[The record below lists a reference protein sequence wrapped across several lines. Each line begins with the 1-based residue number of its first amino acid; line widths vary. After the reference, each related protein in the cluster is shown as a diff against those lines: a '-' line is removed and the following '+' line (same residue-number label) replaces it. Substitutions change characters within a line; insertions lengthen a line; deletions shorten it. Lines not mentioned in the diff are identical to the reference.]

1 MLLYTGSPI
10 VAGEDRLLAALAEE
24 LDELGC
30 TLRYEELDP
39 DIFGEELDQP
49 AYRNAQV
56 ERIAAV
62 GAIIRKF

>member
-10 VAGEDRLLAALAEE
+10 IAGEDRLLGALSE
-24 LDELGC
+24 LADEAGAS
-30 TLRYEELDP
+30 LRYEELDP

-49 AYRNAQV
+49 AYAEAGA

-62 GAIIRKF
+62 GALLRKE